1 MKARG
6 SNGIYSNG
14 LLKQHMVIRELTQ
27 TNNGWAP
34 FRVLINILL
43 SDMENY

>member
-1 MKARG
+1 MKAKG

-14 LLKQHMVIRELTQ
+14 VLKQHMGIRDLTQ

-34 FRVLINILL
+34 FRLLINILQ